1 MRLEYKKD
9 TIVCHVG
16 DQEFLELHEGLKT
29 TLEIKEVSDTD
40 LRKFVLVVDPPPKKP
55 VITKFDRALKPFL
68 QEPGGPSALTT
79 PDSEEPQ

>member
-1 MRLEYKKD
+1 M
-9 TIVCHVG
+9 IVCHVG

-55 VITKFDRALKPFL
+55 VITKFDRALQPFL
-68 QEPGGPSALTT
+68 REPSGPATLT
-79 PDSEEPQ
+79 DSEEPQ